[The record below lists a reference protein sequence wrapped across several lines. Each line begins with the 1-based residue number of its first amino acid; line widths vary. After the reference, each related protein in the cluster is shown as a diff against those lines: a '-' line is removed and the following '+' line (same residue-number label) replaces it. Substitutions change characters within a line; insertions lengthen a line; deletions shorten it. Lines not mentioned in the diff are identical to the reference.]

1 MNDSSLAARLK
12 AGLRLPVMAGPMF
25 IASTADLVIAQC
37 QAGIIGAMP
46 ALNPRSTAALDD
58 DLSRI
63 AAAVGDRPWC
73 VNLVAH
79 KSNERLAPDLDVVL
93 RHTVPIVVL
102 ALAAD
107 PGLVRDLQANGS
119 LVFQDVIKNRH
130 ARKCADMGVAGII
143 AVAAGAGGH
152 TGEQERKSG
161 RSGKGVDG
169 RVDFGGGLS
178 LYKKIDRNYMTNIR
192 LKYK

>member
-1 MNDSSLAARLK
+1 MKDSSLSARLK

-79 KSNERLAPDLDVVL
+79 QSNERLAPDLDVVL
-93 RHTVPIVVL
+93 RPKVPIVVL
-102 ALAAD
+102 DLAAD
-107 PGLVRDLQANGS
+107 TGLVRDLQATGS
-119 LVFQDVIKNRH
+119 LVFQDLIKHRH
-130 ARKCADMGVAGII
+130 PRKCAQMGVEG
-143 AVAAGAGGH
+143 
-152 TGEQERKSG
+152 Q
-161 RSGKGVDG
+161 
-169 RVDFGGGLS
+169 RVGGGGVGGGR
-178 LYKKIDRNYMTNIR
+178 DGQP
-192 LKYK
+192 

>member
-37 QAGIIGAMP
+37 PAGIIGAMP

-63 AAAVGDRPWC
+63 AAAAGDRPWC
-73 VNLVAH
+73 VNVFAH
-79 KSNERLAPDLDVVL
+79 TSNERLAPDLSVVL
-93 RHTVPIVVL
+93 WHKVPTVVF

-107 PGLVRDLQANGS
+107 QGLVRESQENAC
-119 LVFQDVIKNRH
+119 LVFPLVIKNSH
-130 ARKCADMGVAGII
+130 ARK
-143 AVAAGAGGH
+143 
-152 TGEQERKSG
+152 
-161 RSGKGVDG
+161 
-169 RVDFGGGLS
+169 F
-178 LYKKIDRNYMTNIR
+178 
-192 LKYK
+192 